1 MLDTYTAIEA
11 WNEDDLTDL
20 PQQET
25 DEYEYKS
32 SRIRENPEKYRSELQ
47 AKVCKAASAFW
58 NTGGGVLVVGVD
70 DEGNIDGGIPVMM
83 GRQRLRDWVDQVLN
97 TVVPIG
103 TYAVKCIAPEKTDS
117 KIEPQHV
124 VLVIGFG
131 ESFDLP
137 HMAPDNRYYVRAG
150 AHSNPANHYLVEAI
164 RARRGLRRPMLR
176 GLLREHPRKLGV
188 VELVILAVNDMPAL
202 NVQIRFQPLP
212 ALYRD
217 DFSDK
222 FPLVI
227 PVIDRET
234 PFRMDVARLDKQTD
248 WLNIE
253 PVTLYLRYQGMM
265 GKPIEEHQLLDQQ
278 HSLAPLQLA
287 GKSDDNTRKNL
298 KRIAHELE
306 RLTELLEERLIDKA
320 LPENI
325 ES

>member
-1 MLDTYTAIEA
+1 MLDTYTAIET
-11 WNEDDLTDL
+11 WNEDDLADL

-32 SRIRENPEKYRSELQ
+32 SRIRENLEKYRSELQ
-47 AKVCKAASAFW
+47 SKVCKAASAFW

-103 TYAVKCIAPEKTDS
+103 TYAVKCITPEKPDS

-137 HMAPDNRYYVRAG
+137 HMAPDHRYYVRAG

-202 NVQIRFQPLP
+202 NVQIRFEPLP
-212 ALYRD
+212 ALYRNHSNSVD
-217 DFSDK
+217 V

-234 PFRMDVARLDKQTD
+234 PFTMDIGHFLDGNALETFT
-248 WLNIE
+248 
-253 PVTLYLRYQGMM
+253 VYLRYQGMM
-265 GKPIEEHQLLDQQ
+265 GKPIEEHQLLDPR
-278 HSLAPLQLA
+278 HNIAPLQWS
-287 GKSDDNTRKNL
+287 GIDDKTQKSL
-298 KRIAHELE
+298 KRIADELE
-306 RLTELLEERLIDKA
+306 SLTKLLKDKK
-320 LPENI
+320 N
-325 ES
+325 